1 MFTDGIPLFKSSGVS
16 LWPVYLLIN
25 EIPRKQRFL
34 RKNMILWG
42 VWQGAG
48 KPNMTMFLTPLVQDL
63 NSLYS
68 NGMKLNISGH
78 KLLIKA
84 KLVLVTMD
92 LQARASVLHM
102 TQHNGR
108 SPCNFCVRPGEVVAS
123 VPFYEKN
130 GSQERTAE
138 SIRQDTKLAQQQK
151 RNISGFTGESGL
163 LYLHDF
169 SLNTNVAIDYM
180 HGILLGI
187 TKKTSNVMD

>member
-92 LQARASVLHM
+92 LQARAWVLHM

-123 VPFYEKN
+123 GKGHTRAFFMKKMEAKKEQLKALDKILNWHNNKKGISVALQEKVFCFICM
-130 GSQERTAE
+130 T
-138 SIRQDTKLAQQQK
+138 LA
-151 RNISGFTGESGL
+151 
-163 LYLHDF
+163 
-169 SLNTNVAIDYM
+169 
-180 HGILLGI
+180 
-187 TKKTSNVMD
+187 